1 MDYTRQKNKTLGVTE
16 SIVVFLVRASAYYF
30 AELIYR
36 GYSHI
41 TMFFAGGI
49 CFFLIYICEKH
60 IASVH
65 ILLRAVVYAV
75 MITVVEFV
83 FGVVFNI
90 ILGMKVWDYSEEP
103 FNVLGQVCPGFVLM
117 WFMLSFPAILV
128 CNKLKTA
135 FKNVWKRNRD
145 NALDK

>member
-1 MDYTRQKNKTLGVTE
+1 MDYTRQKSKTSGCTE
-16 SIVVFLVRASAYYF
+16 SILVFLAGAFAYYF

-49 CFFLIYICEKH
+49 CFFLIYICEKRM
-60 IASVH
+60 ASVH
-65 ILLRAVVYAV
+65 ILLRVVVYAF
-75 MITVVEFV
+75 MITAVEFV

-90 ILGMKVWDYSEEP
+90 MLDMKVWDYSDQP
-103 FNVLGQVCPGFVLM
+103 FNILGQICPGFVLM
-117 WFMLSFPAILV
+117 WMFLAFPAVFLCKQIRV
-128 CNKLKTA
+128 FLKKTRISA
-135 FKNVWKRNRD
+135 HD